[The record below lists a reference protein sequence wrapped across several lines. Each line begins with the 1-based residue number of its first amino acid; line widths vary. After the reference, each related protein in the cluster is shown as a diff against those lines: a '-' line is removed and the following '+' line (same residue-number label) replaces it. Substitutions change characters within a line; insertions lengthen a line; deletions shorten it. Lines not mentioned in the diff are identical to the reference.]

1 MVYAYIIIPRTHIE
15 RGLTSSICIVL
26 GVSKELQL
34 RPLLFRHMVL
44 LLSGLLLLF
53 VRWRVMASS
62 VPTFQRVD
70 NPASFADSILT
81 RVIKCNEAIPY
92 QSLNFLTFMLS
103 VSTCHYKRFET
114 VLINSL
120 YIMDLHFLWLF
131 LCFLLFY
138 P

>member
-1 MVYAYIIIPRTHIE
+1 MVYTYSIIPRTPTE

-53 VRWRVMASS
+53 VRWRIMASS
-62 VPTFQRVD
+62 APTFQRVD

-81 RVIKCNEAIPY
+81 RVIKHNETIPY
-92 QSLNFLTFMLS
+92 QSLNFLPFMLS
-103 VSTCHYKRFET
+103 FSTCHYIRFRI

-120 YIMDLHFLWLF
+120 YINICIMDLHFL
-131 LCFLLFY
+131 
-138 P
+138 